1 MTLIE
6 EVCDHFRN
14 IALKPFSIVSAALR
28 NAHALSDVMSFSH
41 ETSEEGKQD
50 LDQYFLLSSLLFM
63 FLSIRRLHVLFAVM
77 LVVDSVKLPE
87 VIKNAFVSTAIILQ
101 TD

>member
-6 EVCDHFRN
+6 EVCDHYRN

-41 ETSEEGKQD
+41 ETSEEGK
-50 LDQYFLLSSLLFM
+50 
-63 FLSIRRLHVLFAVM
+63 
-77 LVVDSVKLPE
+77 
-87 VIKNAFVSTAIILQ
+87 
-101 TD
+101 